1 MFNRLFDL
9 TDSILRDSKAPKFTW
24 KEMKTTTSDKN
35 DDFYQGNM
43 NSKDFIDYLIT
54 KIKENK
60 IDNFKVTSDAN
71 GTLTISYSF
80 NNGCKNCKC
89 EEVDDEDVYIGN
101 DEENDLTVKFIGED
115 EFNKTFKDLIDLR
128 NKYIEKNNV
137 KKNVVK
143 IDLGIDGKIF
153 NIREIIDEKN
163 MRYFN
168 LADISNLF
176 LEMNSNI
183 PMIIKNAATKL
194 PNDLRTFKHDGDN
207 KSIYV
212 YVNYR
217 FIIEIMKFIDVEQ
230 YFDICYDI
238 WTNLIIENNSDF
250 NDLNVK
256 TKFQHYHNFLNMLM
270 DDYIDDLS

>member
-1 MFNRLFDL
+1 MFNKLFEL
-9 TDSILRDSKAPKFTW
+9 TDSILRENRAPMFTW

-80 NNGCKNCKC
+80 NTGCKNKNCKC
-89 EEVDDEDVYIGN
+89 EEVDDEDVYMGN

-115 EFNKTFKDLIDLR
+115 EFNETFKDLIDLR

-143 IDLGIDGKIF
+143 INLGIDGKVF
-153 NIREIIDEKN
+153 NIREITDEKN

-176 LEMNSNI
+176 SEMSSDI
-183 PMIIKNAATKL
+183 HMIIKNVATKL

-212 YVNYR
+212 YVNYK

-230 YFDICYDI
+230 YFDICYDV
-238 WTNLIIENNSDF
+238 WTNLIIEKNSDF
-250 NDLNVK
+250 GFEKLNVK
-256 TKFQHYHNFLNMLM
+256 NKFKYYYKFINMLKE
-270 DDYIDDLS
+270 DC